1 MSRRLQSVQIKN
13 VKGISSLTLQ
23 AGAVTVIAGEN
34 GAGKSSVIDAI
45 DCVFTGGHDPALIR
59 HGADKAEVLLTLDD
73 GVTIRK
79 RITPKD
85 STLEV
90 RTEDGG
96 IVKAPANYVK
106 RLADSF
112 AFDPIGLLEAKPK
125 ERAAWLLRHGGITFS
140 ADEVNAAVGV
150 PVVRQSID
158 LERLEAIRAGKYI
171 ERTDVNRRLRDLQGA
186 ISEQKAML
194 PPAMEKDWA
203 AEQER
208 IETDISIVRHQVQAA
223 KDDLSKA
230 VDNEKQ
236 QKRAAAQAEIDAI
249 KDRLSRELAEIDTKA
264 RAVEAEE
271 TAPLNQAIIDLSAE
285 LAGARAKADEQK
297 RAAGV
302 KAVIERNQIQ
312 YQEQLALEGSLNRT
326 LKALDQ
332 LKLSKLAEIPIP
344 DLDIKDGEI
353 LIAGVPFDHLNTQA
367 QMYAVIRAA
376 KLALGELPLMV
387 IDRAESL
394 DEERFAELS
403 EAVAEAGLQM
413 IAARVTEGPL
423 KVEVAA
429 QGSIAGAK
437 VPAP

>member
-13 VKGISSLTLQ
+13 VKGIESLSIQ
-23 AGAVTVIAGEN
+23 AGSVTVIAGEN

-45 DCVFTGGHDPALIR
+45 SAIFEGGHDASLIR
-59 HGADKAEVLLTLDD
+59 HGADKAEVVLTLDD

-125 ERAAWLLRHGGITFS
+125 ERAAWLLKHGGITFS

-150 PVVRQSID
+150 PVVRQAID
-158 LERLEAIRAGKYI
+158 LERLESIRAGKYS

-186 ISEQKAML
+186 ISEQRAML
-194 PPAMEKDWA
+194 PKAMDTDWVS
-203 AEQER
+203 EQER
-208 IETDISIVRHQVQAA
+208 IEEEIAA
-223 KDDLSKA
+223 KRSLLQHIALEVAKA
-230 VDNEKQ
+230 TSGEKM
-236 QKRAAAQAEIDAI
+236 AAQAEAERKIEEI
-249 KDRLSRELAEIDTKA
+249 RRELQAEMDRINTKA
-264 RAVEAEE
+264 TELLQAE
-271 TAPLNQAIIDLSAE
+271 TAPINADIVDLSAE

-312 YQEQLALEGSLNRT
+312 YQEQLALEGALNRT

-353 LIAGVPFDHLNTQA
+353 FIAGVPFDHLNTQA
-367 QMYAVIRAA
+367 QMYTVIRAA

-394 DEERFAELS
+394 DAERFAELS

-413 IAARVTEGPL
+413 IAARVTDGPL
-423 KVEVAA
+423 KIEVAA
-429 QGSIAGAK
+429 
-437 VPAP
+437 

>member
-1 MSRRLQSVQIKN
+1 MSRRLQSVEIRN
-13 VKGISSLTLQ
+13 VKGIQHLKLA

-45 DCVFTGGHDPALIR
+45 DCVFSGGHDPNLIR
-59 HGADKAEVLLTLDD
+59 HGAEKAEVVLTLDD

-125 ERAAWLLRHGGITFS
+125 ERAAWLLKHGGITFS

-158 LERLEAIRAGKYI
+158 LERLEAIRAGKYS

-186 ISEQKAML
+186 ISEQRAML
-194 PPAMEKDWA
+194 PPAMETDWV

-208 IETDISIVRHQVQAA
+208 IETAIAEQRKTLQAA
-223 KDDLSKA
+223 QSELAVEAHRLKNDKKDA
-230 VDNEKQ
+230 A
-236 QKRAAAQAEIDAI
+236 RAEIAAIERRLAQEVAEIDE
-249 KDRLSRELAEIDTKA
+249 KFVLVLK
-264 RAVEAEE
+264 EASE
-271 TAPLNQAIIDLSAE
+271 PLQQAIVDLSAE

-312 YQEQLALEGSLNRT
+312 YQEQLALEGALNRT

-367 QMYAVIRAA
+367 QMYTVIRAA

-429 QGSIAGAK
+429 
-437 VPAP
+437 

>member
-1 MSRRLQSVQIKN
+1 MSRRLQSVEIKN
-13 VKGISSLTLQ
+13 VKGISSLKLQ

-45 DCVFTGGHDPALIR
+45 DCVFSGGHDPALIR
-59 HGADKAEVLLTLDD
+59 HGADKAEVVLTLDD

-125 ERAAWLLRHGGITFS
+125 DRAAWLLKHGGITFS

-158 LERLEAIRAGKYI
+158 LERLEAIRAGKYS

-186 ISEQKAML
+186 ISEQRAML
-194 PPAMEKDWA
+194 PKAMDTDWVS
-203 AEQER
+203 EQER
-208 IETDISIVRHQVQAA
+208 IEEEIAA
-223 KDDLSKA
+223 KRSLLQHIALEVAKA
-230 VDNEKQ
+230 TSGEKM
-236 QKRAAAQAEIDAI
+236 AAQAEAERKIEEI
-249 KDRLSRELAEIDTKA
+249 RRELQAEMDRINAKA
-264 RAVEAEE
+264 TELLQAE
-271 TAPLNQAIIDLSAE
+271 TAPINADIVDLSAE

-312 YQEQLALEGSLNRT
+312 YQEQLALEGRLNLV
-326 LKALDQ
+326 LKALDD
-332 LKLSKLAEIPIP
+332 LKLSKLRELPI
-344 DLDIKDGEI
+344 DGLDIRDGEI
-353 LIAGVPFDHLNTQA
+353 YIDGVPFDHLNTQK
-367 QMYAVIRAA
+367 QMYVVIQAA
-376 KLALGELPLMV
+376 ELAAGELNLMV

-394 DEERFAELS
+394 DQERFDHLKGWIAETGKQL
-403 EAVAEAGLQM
+403 
-413 IAARVTEGPL
+413 IAARVTDGPL
-423 KVEVAA
+423 KIEVAA
-429 QGSIAGAK
+429 
-437 VPAP
+437 

>member
-112 AFDPIGLLEAKPK
+112 AFDPVGLLEAKPK
-125 ERAAWLLRHGGITFS
+125 ERAAWLLKHGGITFS

-158 LERLEAIRAGKYI
+158 LERLEAIRAGKYS

-186 ISEQKAML
+186 ISEQRAML
-194 PPAMEKDWA
+194 PKAMDTDWVS
-203 AEQER
+203 EQER
-208 IETDISIVRHQVQAA
+208 IEEEIAA
-223 KDDLSKA
+223 KRSLLQHTTLEVTKA
-230 VDNEKQ
+230 ANGEKM
-236 QKRAAAQAEIDAI
+236 AAQAEA
-249 KDRLSRELAEIDTKA
+249 DRKIEEIRRALQAELDRINTKA
-264 RAVEAEE
+264 TELLQAE
-271 TAPLNQAIIDLSAE
+271 TAPINSDIANLSAE

-302 KAVIERNQIQ
+302 KAVIERNQVQ

-367 QMYAVIRAA
+367 QMYTVIRAA

-387 IDRAESL
+387 LDRAESL
-394 DEERFAELS
+394 DEQRFNDLA
-403 EAVAEAGLQM
+403 EAVADAGLQM

-429 QGSIAGAK
+429 
-437 VPAP
+437 

>member
-1 MSRRLQSVQIKN
+1 MSRRLQSVEIKN
-13 VKGISSLTLQ
+13 VKGISSLKLQ

-45 DCVFTGGHDPALIR
+45 DCVFSGGHDPNLIR
-59 HGADKAEVLLTLDD
+59 HGADKAEVVLTLDD

-79 RITPKD
+79 RITTKD

-125 ERAAWLLRHGGITFS
+125 DRAAWLLKHGGITFS
-140 ADEVNAAVGV
+140 AEEVNAAVGI

-158 LERLEAIRAGKYI
+158 LERLEAIRAGKYG
-171 ERTDVNRRLRDLQGA
+171 ERTEVNRRLRDLQGA

-194 PPAMEKDWA
+194 PPAMETDWV

-208 IETDISIVRHQVQAA
+208 IEDEIAA
-223 KDDLSKA
+223 KRNLLQHTTLEVTKA
-230 VDNEKQ
+230 ANGEKM
-236 QKRAAAQAEIDAI
+236 AAQAEA
-249 KDRLSRELAEIDTKA
+249 DRKIEEIRRALQAELDRINTKA
-264 RAVEAEE
+264 TELLQAEA
-271 TAPLNQAIIDLSAE
+271 APINSDIANLSAE

-367 QMYAVIRAA
+367 QMYTVIRAA

-394 DEERFAELS
+394 DEQRFNDLA
-403 EAVAEAGLQM
+403 EAVADAGLQM

-429 QGSIAGAK
+429 
-437 VPAP
+437 

>member
-1 MSRRLQSVQIKN
+1 MSRRLQSVSITN
-13 VKGISSLTLQ
+13 IKGIDSLTLR
-23 AGAVTVIAGEN
+23 AGAVTVIAGQN

-45 DCVFTGGHDPALIR
+45 DTVFSGGHDPALIR
-59 HGADKAEVLLTLDD
+59 HGADRAEVVLTLDD
-73 GVTIRK
+73 GTTIRK

-96 IVKAPANYVK
+96 IVKAPASYVK

-112 AFDPIGLLEAKPK
+112 AFDPIGLLESKPK
-125 ERAAWLLRHGGITFS
+125 ERAAWLLKHGGITFS

-158 LERLEAIRAGKYI
+158 LERLESIRAGKYS
-171 ERTDVNRRLRDLQGA
+171 ERTDVNRKLRDLQGA
-186 ISEQKAML
+186 MSEQRAML
-194 PPAMEKDWA
+194 PPAMETDWV

-208 IETDISIVRHQVQAA
+208 IEQDIDVHRHRIQTI
-223 KDDLSKA
+223 KGDLAKA
-230 VDNEKQ
+230 VENEKQ

-249 KDRLSRELAEIDTKA
+249 KERLAGELAEIETKSC
-264 RAVEAEE
+264 VIE
-271 TAPLNQAIIDLSAE
+271 TTECEPLQQAIVDLSAE

-302 KAVIERNQIQ
+302 KAVIARNEIQ
-312 YQEQLALEGSLNRT
+312 YQEALALEGALNRT
-326 LKALDQ
+326 LKALDD

-344 DLDIKDGEI
+344 DLDIKDGDI
-353 LIAGVPFDHLNTQA
+353 LIGGVPFDHLNTQA
-367 QMYAVIRAA
+367 QMYTVIRAA

-394 DEERFAELS
+394 DDERFQELS
-403 EAVAEAGLQM
+403 EAVADAGLQM
-413 IAARVTEGPL
+413 IAARVTDGPL

-429 QGSIAGAK
+429 
-437 VPAP
+437 

>member
-1 MSRRLQSVQIKN
+1 MSRRLHSVSITN
-13 VKGISSLTLQ
+13 IKGIASLKLE

-34 GAGKSSVIDAI
+34 GVGKTSVLDAVST
-45 DCVFTGGHDPALIR
+45 VFDGGHCPDLIR
-59 HGADKAEVLLTLDD
+59 HGADKAEVVLTLDD

-79 RITPKD
+79 TITQKN
-85 STLEV
+85 SYLEV
-90 RTEDGG
+90 KTEDGG
-96 IVKAPANYVK
+96 LVKAPASYVK
-106 RLADSF
+106 RLAESF
-112 AFDPIGLLEAKPK
+112 AFDPFGLLEAKPK
-125 ERAAWLLRHGGITFS
+125 ERAAWLLKNGNITFS

-158 LERLEAIRAGKYI
+158 LERLESIRAGKYS

-186 ISEQKAML
+186 MSEQRAML
-194 PPAMEKDWA
+194 PPAMETDWI

-208 IETDISIVRHQVQAA
+208 IETA
-223 KDDLSKA
+223 
-230 VDNEKQ
+230 
-236 QKRAAAQAEIDAI
+236 
-249 KDRLSRELAEIDTKA
+249 LAEQRKRLQEA
-264 RAVEAEE
+264 ESELAVEAHRLKNEKKDAARAE
-271 TAPLNQAIIDLSAE
+271 IAAIERRLAQEIGEIDEKFVLVLKEASEPLQQTIVDLSAE

-302 KAVIERNQIQ
+302 KAVIERNQMQ
-312 YQEQLALEGSLNRT
+312 YQEQLALEGRLNRV
-326 LKALDQ
+326 LKALDD

-367 QMYAVIRAA
+367 QMYTVIRAA

-394 DEERFAELS
+394 DEERFAELA

-413 IAARVTEGPL
+413 IAARVTDGPL
-423 KVEVAA
+423 RVVDPLVAA
-429 QGSIAGAK
+429 
-437 VPAP
+437 